1 MKKLLVL
8 VVSFLVLTAFVDDN
22 VFPDAT
28 LKTMEGKSVKIKDEI
43 SKNDFTL
50 ISFWAT
56 WCAPCKRELDA
67 LAEVYPTWQKEYN
80 FNVIA
85 ITVDDAR
92 GFAKVPALVKSKSW
106 EYLILS
112 DGNQALQQ
120 SLNFTSIPQTF
131 LVDREGNIVYSHT
144 GYSPGDEFELE
155 IVLKKLK
162 K

>member
-1 MKKLLVL
+1 MKKLMLLVIC
-8 VVSFLVLTAFVDDN
+8 FLALTAFVDN
-22 VFPDAT
+22 SVFPDAT
-28 LKTMEGKSVKIKDEI
+28 LKTMEGKSVQIKAEI
-43 SKNDFTL
+43 SKSEFTL

-85 ITVDDAR
+85 VTVDDAR
-92 GFAKVPALVKSKSW
+92 GFAKVPALVKSKGW
-106 EYLILS
+106 EYTILS

-131 LVDREGNIVYSHT
+131 LVDKEGNIVYSHT

-155 IVLKKLK
+155 DLLKKLK

>member
-1 MKKLLVL
+1 MKKLMIL
-8 VVSFLVLTAFVDDN
+8 VVSFLALTAFVDDS
-22 VFPDAT
+22 VFPNAT
-28 LKTMEGKSVKIKDEI
+28 LKTMEGKSVQIQDEI
-43 SKNDFTL
+43 AKNDFTL

-67 LAEVYPTWQKEYN
+67 LAEVYPTWKKEYN

-85 ITVDDAR
+85 VTVDDAR
-92 GFAKVPALVKSKSW
+92 GFAKVPALVKSKNW
-106 EYLILS
+106 EYTILS
-112 DGNQALQQ
+112 DGNQSLQQ
-120 SLNFTSIPQTF
+120 SMNFTSIPQTF

-155 IVLKKLK
+155 VVLKKLK